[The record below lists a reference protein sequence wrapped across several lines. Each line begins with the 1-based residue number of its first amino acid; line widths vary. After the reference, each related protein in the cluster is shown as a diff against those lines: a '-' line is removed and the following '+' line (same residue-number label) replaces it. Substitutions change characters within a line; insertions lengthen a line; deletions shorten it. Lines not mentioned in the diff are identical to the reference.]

1 MSSGEVEAE
10 DPAAFAASVQN
21 IVRTTV
27 PLLGA
32 MGIEVVEASPGHV
45 RTRLPFRPEN
55 VNHIGT
61 VYAGVLFSFLESS
74 GGALV
79 FVSFDIAR
87 WIPVIVEGS
96 IRFVRPV
103 AGAVETTLEVGNAER
118 DEVHKALDADP
129 KSSWTLHA
137 VALAEDKRVACEAD
151 FVYRFRSIPQ

>member
-1 MSSGEVEAE
+1 MSSGEVAAE

-55 VNHIGT
+55 GNHIGT

>member
-1 MSSGEVEAE
+1 MSVGEQAAE

-27 PLLGA
+27 PLLGS
-32 MGIEVVEASPGHV
+32 MGIEVVEASPGRV

-55 VNHIGT
+55 GNHIGT

-103 AGAVETTLEVGNAER
+103 TGAVESTLEIGDSER
-118 DEVHKALDADP
+118 DSVHAALDTDP

-137 VALAEDKRVACEAD
+137 IAVAEDGRAACEAD
-151 FVYRFRSIPQ
+151 FVYRFRSIPG